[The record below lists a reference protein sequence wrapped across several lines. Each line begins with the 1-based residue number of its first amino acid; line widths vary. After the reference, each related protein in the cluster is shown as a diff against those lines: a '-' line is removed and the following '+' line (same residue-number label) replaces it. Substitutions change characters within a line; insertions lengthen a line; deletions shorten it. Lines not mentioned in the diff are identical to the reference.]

1 VRVIVDTNV
10 LVSGFLFP
18 SGPPAKIVNAILRG
32 ALVPVMS
39 HATLSELEAVLSRP
53 RLRLYLERTRFSPS
67 VLVAEL
73 ARVAEIVSP
82 VSIQSSI
89 RDEKDRPF
97 LELAASHPPVDFLIT
112 GDKDF
117 EQQRYEGVPVISAAL
132 FARTKL
138 E

>member
-1 VRVIVDTNV
+1 MRVIVDTNV
-10 LVSGFLFP
+10 LVSGFLSP

-39 HATLSELEAVLSRP
+39 HATLSELEAV
-53 RLRLYLERTRFSPS
+53 RTRLSPS

-97 LELAASHPPVDFLIT
+97 LELAASRPPVDFLIT